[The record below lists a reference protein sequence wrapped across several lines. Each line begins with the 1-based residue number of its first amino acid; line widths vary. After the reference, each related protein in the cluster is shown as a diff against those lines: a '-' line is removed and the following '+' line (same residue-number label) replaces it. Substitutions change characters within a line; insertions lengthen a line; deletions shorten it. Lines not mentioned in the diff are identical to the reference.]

1 MYSWEKTYSIKQ
13 LEDFCG
19 IKAHTIRMWEKRYNI
34 LTPGRSDTNI
44 RTYSEDELKRLIA
57 ISILNRHG
65 TKISHIAKMNDEEIL
80 HAIMKKNSD
89 EEEADALFSSG
100 PLIMAALRFDETHL
114 RNLLHSHLSTR
125 GLEDAYLKIFYPL
138 MQKAK
143 SLWLT
148 DGLSKAQEQF
158 IDYIIRTIITTDDNL
173 SDTNPSKET
182 IVVAS
187 VSEYNP
193 YSLMLFTKY
202 LLRKRGFE
210 VIYTGGELSAG
221 EIAAIQAIKPFSV
234 LVLNTGTAISVS
246 EIKDLASLLIK
257 KLKLRK
263 VIIAGHENIATPITD
278 ARISYAGN
286 PSEIVTLINSL

>member
-44 RTYSEDELKRLIA
+44 RSYSEEELKRLIA

-65 TKISHIAKMNDEEIL
+65 IKISHIAKMSDEEIL

-100 PLIMAALRFDETHL
+100 PLIMAALRFDETQL

-138 MQKAK
+138 MQKAR

-158 IDYIIRTIITTDDNL
+158 IDFIIRTIITTEDNL
-173 SDTNPSKET
+173 SEATLSKET

-193 YSLMLFTKY
+193 YSMMLFTKY
-202 LLRKRGFE
+202 LLRKRGYE

-221 EIAAIQAIKPFSV
+221 EIAAIQVIKPFSV
-234 LVLNTGTAISVS
+234 LVLNTGANISLS

-263 VIIAGHENIATPITD
+263 VIIAGHENILTPITD
-278 ARISYAGN
+278 NRISYAGN
-286 PSEIVTLINSL
+286 PSEIVSLINNL

>member
-44 RTYSEDELKRLIA
+44 RSYSEDELKRLIA

-138 MQKAK
+138 MQKAR

-158 IDYIIRTIITTDDNL
+158 IDYIIRTIITTEDNL
-173 SDTNPSKET
+173 SETNPSKET

-221 EIAAIQAIKPFSV
+221 EIAAIQVIKPFSV

-263 VIIAGHENIATPITD
+263 VIIAGHENISTPITD

-286 PSEIVTLINSL
+286 PSEIVSLINSL